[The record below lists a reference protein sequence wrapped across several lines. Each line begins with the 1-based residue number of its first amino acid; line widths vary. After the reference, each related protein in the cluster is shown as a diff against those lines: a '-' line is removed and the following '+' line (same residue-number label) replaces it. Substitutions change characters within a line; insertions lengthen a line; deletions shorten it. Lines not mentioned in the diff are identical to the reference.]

1 MRVEHLTIEHLA
13 INDVGTETCL
23 VSRIMSGDQRAEA
36 ELVERYHHGVRIL
49 LRRELG
55 ETAAAADLYQETF
68 RLVLERIRRGDVREP
83 EKLPGF
89 VCSVARNLVIDY
101 FRRAARQERL
111 TEKEEPLLLPCP
123 APDQLEELLRKERAA
138 LVLQVL
144 KEMPNKRDVQV
155 LFRFYLAEDEKE
167 QICADLGLNRFHFN
181 IVIHRARRRFRELYE
196 RAMKEL

>member
-1 MRVEHLTIEHLA
+1 VRVEHLTVKGV
-13 INDVGTETCL
+13 NTETCL
-23 VSRIMSGDQRAEA
+23 VRRIMSGDQRAEA

-55 ETAAAADLYQETF
+55 ETAVAADLYQETF
-68 RLVLERIRRGDVREP
+68 RLVLERIRRGEVREP

-101 FRRAARQERL
+101 FRRVARQERL
-111 TEKEEPLLLPCP
+111 TENEGPLLLPPP

-144 KEMPNKRDVQV
+144 REMPNKRDVQV

-167 QICADLGLNRFHFN
+167 QICTDLGLNRFHFN

-196 RAMKEL
+196 RAMEGL

>member
-1 MRVEHLTIEHLA
+1 VEHLA
-13 INDVGTETCL
+13 VNDIGTETCL

-36 ELVERYHHGVRIL
+36 ELIERYHHGIRII

-89 VCSVARNLVIDY
+89 VCSVARNLVIDH

-111 TEKEEPLLLPCP
+111 TENEEPLLLPCP
-123 APDQLEELLRKERAA
+123 APDQLEELLRKERTA
-138 LVLQVL
+138 LVLRVL

-196 RAMKEL
+196 RAMKGL

>member
-1 MRVEHLTIEHLA
+1 VRVERLTV
-13 INDVGTETCL
+13 NDVGTGTDL
-23 VSRIMSGDQRAEA
+23 VGRISSGDQRAEA

-55 ETAAAADLYQETF
+55 ETAVAADLYQETF
-68 RLVLERIRRGDVREP
+68 RLVLEKIRRGEVREP

-89 VCSVARNLVIDY
+89 VCSVARNLVINY
-101 FRRAARQERL
+101 FRCAARQERL
-111 TEKEEPLLLPCP
+111 TENEGPLLLPRP
-123 APDQLEELLRKERAA
+123 APDQLEELLRKERAN

-167 QICADLGLNRFHFN
+167 RICADLGLNSFHFN
-181 IVIHRARRRFRELYE
+181 IVIHRARRRFRKLYE
-196 RAMKEL
+196 RAMKGL

>member
-1 MRVEHLTIEHLA
+1 VRVEPLTV
-13 INDVGTETCL
+13 NDVGNGTCL
-23 VSRIMSGDQRAEA
+23 VGRIMSGDQRAEA
-36 ELVERYHHGVRIL
+36 ELVERYHHGLRIL

-55 ETAAAADLYQETF
+55 EIAVAADLYQETF
-68 RLVLERIRRGDVREP
+68 RLVLEKIRRGEVREP
-83 EKLPGF
+83 EKLTGF

-111 TEKEEPLLLPCP
+111 TENGEPLLLPRP
-123 APDQLEELLRKERAA
+123 VPDQLEELLQKERAA

-155 LFRFYLAEDEKE
+155 LCRFYLAEDEKE
-167 QICADLGLNRFHFN
+167 RICADLGLNRFYFN

-196 RAMKEL
+196 RAMEGL